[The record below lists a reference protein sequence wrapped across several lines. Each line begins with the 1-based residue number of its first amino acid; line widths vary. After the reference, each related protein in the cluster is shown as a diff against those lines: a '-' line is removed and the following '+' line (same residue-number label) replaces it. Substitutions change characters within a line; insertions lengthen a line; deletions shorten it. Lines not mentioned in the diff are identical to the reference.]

1 MACTRAKQFLAP
13 SACAALTTPAAL
25 ALDGR
30 HFALGSPVHRS
41 RDGAHDWRVTA
52 RLDASTSAG
61 IQAAAA
67 AADAGGAASASHC
80 SRRPPPALSWQLHPH
95 EVSELLLRQVGE
107 GVQAESVR
115 RTAAVVTV
123 RTVATIRAQLDMSTV
138 VCVDEGQV
146 AGEDGQPPL
155 PLCCREGEAVLLRPC
170 VEGGRNGRDWGRHR
184 LCSRRVRESNSSSS
198 GRSCRGRGRS
208 SAVI

>member
-1 MACTRAKQFLAP
+1 MHFLAP
-13 SACAALTTPAAL
+13 RSSAALTAPAAL

-61 IQAAAA
+61 IQAAAP
-67 AADAGGAASASHC
+67 AADADGAASAGHC

-107 GVQAESVR
+107 GVQAKSVR
-115 RTAAVVTV
+115 RTAVVV
-123 RTVATIRAQLDMSTV
+123 MLRTVTTIRAQLDVSTV

-146 AGEDGQPPL
+146 VGEDGQPLL
-155 PLCCREGEAVLLRPC
+155 PLCWREGEAVLLRPR
-170 VEGGRNGRDWGRHR
+170 VECGRNCRDWGRHS
-184 LCSRRVRESNSSSS
+184 LCSR
-198 GRSCRGRGRS
+198 
-208 SAVI
+208 